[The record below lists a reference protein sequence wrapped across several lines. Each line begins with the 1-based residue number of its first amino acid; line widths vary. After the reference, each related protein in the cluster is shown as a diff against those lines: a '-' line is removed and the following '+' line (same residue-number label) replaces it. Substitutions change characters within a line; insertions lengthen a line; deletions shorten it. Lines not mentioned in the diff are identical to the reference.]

1 MKTLIAGFGNVL
13 LRDDGFGVEVV
24 RQLFTQP
31 LPAGTDVIEVGIGG
45 LNFVLRLID
54 GYDRTVV
61 VDAVGRGERPGTVYV
76 FVPEESDR
84 LEPDPAAVD
93 PHLTEPGRAFSL
105 ARSLNLLPSTVM
117 VIGCEPATVELGV
130 GLSEPVRAAVDTA
143 VRKVIEIVNA
153 D

>member
-31 LPAGTDVIEVGIGG
+31 LPADTDVIDVGIGG
-45 LNFVLRLID
+45 LHFVLRLME

-84 LEPDPAAVD
+84 LAPEPLEVQ
-93 PHLTEPGRAFSL
+93 PHLTEPGRAFNL
-105 ARSLNLLPSTVM
+105 ARTLKLLPSRVI
-117 VIGCEPATVELGV
+117 VIGCEPATIELGV
-130 GLSEPVRAAVDTA
+130 GLSEPVRAAVDHA
-143 VRKVIEIVNA
+143 IRQVIEILNA